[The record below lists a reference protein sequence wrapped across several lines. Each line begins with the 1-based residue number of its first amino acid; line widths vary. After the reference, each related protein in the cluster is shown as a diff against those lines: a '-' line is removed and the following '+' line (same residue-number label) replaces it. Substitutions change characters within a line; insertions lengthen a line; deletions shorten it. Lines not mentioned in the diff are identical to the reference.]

1 MTAPFTTLDMAAKL
15 DQTAAPSTTTGSKIN
30 ADRGPSMAWPAPF
43 GRDLTKEEGMYSVDD
58 RRLVL
63 ILHSIRS
70 KIRRFNQRFS

>member
-1 MTAPFTTLDMAAKL
+1 
-15 DQTAAPSTTTGSKIN
+15 
-30 ADRGPSMAWPAPF
+30 MAWPAPF